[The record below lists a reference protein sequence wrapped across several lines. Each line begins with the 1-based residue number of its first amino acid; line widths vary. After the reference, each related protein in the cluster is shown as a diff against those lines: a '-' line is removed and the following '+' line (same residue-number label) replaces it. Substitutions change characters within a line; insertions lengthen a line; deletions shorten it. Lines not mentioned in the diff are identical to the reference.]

1 MEENKNIS
9 EGSPEINPSV
19 LAALNRM
26 SKDEKQAYIFE
37 KSIFMYEDEVK
48 YEDLEQDG
56 VEGISD
62 DELHAFLEKRMI
74 SQLTSFIIER
84 NQGNVLKIKDIKKE
98 GSLKKRLQLMVL
110 SPLDLRQIV
119 EYCIRATPDDAIKQI
134 KGEE

>member
-9 EGSPEINPSV
+9 QGSPEVNPSIIS
-19 LAALNRM
+19 ALNKM
-26 SKDEKQAYIFE
+26 TKDEKQAYIFE
-37 KSIFMYEDEVK
+37 KSIFTYEDEVK

-74 SQLTSFIIER
+74 SQLTDFIIER
-84 NQGNVLKIKDIKKE
+84 NQGNVLKIKDIEKD
-98 GSLKKRLQLMVL
+98 GSLKKQLRLMVL

-119 EYCIRATPDDAIKQI
+119 EYCIRATPDEAIKQI